1 MIPAQPL
8 DIRPA
13 KKRATNLS
21 LSADMLKAAKAL
33 GINVSRECD
42 RHLRMIVKSEQE
54 AQWKREN
61 ADFIVAYN
69 ATVEAEGLPLDEWR
83 SF

>member
-42 RHLRMIVKSEQE
+42 RHLRMIVKREQE

-69 ATVEAEGLPLDEWR
+69 PTVQAEGLPLDEWR

>member
-42 RHLRMIVKSEQE
+42 RHLRMIVKREQE

>member
-42 RHLRMIVKSEQE
+42 RHLRMIVKREQE

-69 ATVEAEGLPLDEWR
+69 V
-83 SF
+83 

>member
-8 DIRPA
+8 DNRPA

-21 LSADMLKAAKAL
+21 LSADVLEAAKAL

-42 RHLRMIVKSEQE
+42 SHLRMIVKSEQE
-54 AQWKREN
+54 AQWKRKN